1 MLVKVVGNGNISKR
15 ISVVLV
21 FLGGFFCW
29 PQTFFLQNMSG
40 SEREEAVNF
49 LMACPCASDSLVFR
63 QLEHAR

>member
-1 MLVKVVGNGNISKR
+1 MEI
-15 ISVVLV
+15 
-21 FLGGFFCW
+21 FLKEFLLFLFFWGFFFCW

-63 QLEHAR
+63 QPEHAR